1 MASHFYSPHS
11 SGLPRCGLWVGVVWL
26 LGIPW
31 AEAAAAGQLL
41 GTKVV
46 LNELGAYIQLAELPP
61 GSLSERSALI
71 MAYSICGFANFGSI
85 GIMIGGIGAIVP
97 KRRLEIAQ
105 LGLKSIL
112 AGTIATCM
120 TGAIAG
126 LLFW

>member
-1 MASHFYSPHS
+1 M
-11 SGLPRCGLWVGVVWL
+11 
-26 LGIPW
+26 GIPW
-31 AEAAAAGQLL
+31 AEAATVGQLL

-46 LNELGAYIQLAELPP
+46 LNELVAYIQLAKLPP

-71 MAYSICGFANFGSI
+71 MAYSICGFANFGSV

-97 KRRLEIAQ
+97 ERRLEIAQ

-112 AGTIATCM
+112 AGTMATCM
-120 TGAIAG
+120 TSAIAG

>member
-1 MASHFYSPHS
+1 MNSWHTFN
-11 SGLPRCGLWVGVVWL
+11 W
-26 LGIPW
+26 
-31 AEAAAAGQLL
+31 Q
-41 GTKVV
+41 K
-46 LNELGAYIQLAELPP
+46 LPP

-112 AGTIATCM
+112 AGLWQPA
-120 TGAIAG
+120 
-126 LLFW
+126 

>member
-1 MASHFYSPHS
+1 MQLMAFQSVA
-11 SGLPRCGLWVGVVWL
+11 GMAGL

-31 AEAAAAGQLL
+31 AEATSAGQLL
-41 GTKVV
+41 GIKVV
-46 LNELGAYIQLAELPP
+46 LNELMAYIQLAELPP

-71 MAYSICGFANFGSI
+71 MAYSICGFGNFGSI
-85 GIMIGGIGAIVP
+85 DIMIGGIGAIVP
-97 KRRLEIAQ
+97 KRRLKIAQ

-112 AGTIATCM
+112 AGTMATCM

>member
-11 SGLPRCGLWVGVVWL
+11 SRLPRCGLWVGVVWF

-31 AEAAAAGQLL
+31 AEATSTGQLL

-46 LNELGAYIQLAELPP
+46 LNELMAYIQLAELPP
-61 GSLSERSALI
+61 GSLSERSALT
-71 MAYSICGFANFGSI
+71 MAYSICGFGNFGSI

-112 AGTIATCM
+112 AGNMATCM